1 MDVYVGDV
9 LDKPNDP
16 DPTLCVGENQSN
28 VLRTQPPM
36 TFALNSLPSLRFGC
50 GSNMHGVNTS
60 SEEPPSYQHSY
71 VIPLSSPSPPPL
83 KLLTGARE
91 LAKRNSKK
99 ERHSCFKKIIKY
111 GLKMLYGCGKSNE
124 SLICLLN
131 GNAVNRIWN
140 WFILTFSFYI
150 THTWHILTCT
160 SPTNKYTQ

>member
-71 VIPLSSPSPPPL
+71 VIPLSSPSPPPQI
-83 KLLTGARE
+83 TYRGQRV
-91 LAKRNSKK
+91 SKK
-99 ERHSCFKKIIKY
+99 K
-111 GLKMLYGCGKSNE
+111 
-124 SLICLLN
+124 
-131 GNAVNRIWN
+131 
-140 WFILTFSFYI
+140 
-150 THTWHILTCT
+150 
-160 SPTNKYTQ
+160 